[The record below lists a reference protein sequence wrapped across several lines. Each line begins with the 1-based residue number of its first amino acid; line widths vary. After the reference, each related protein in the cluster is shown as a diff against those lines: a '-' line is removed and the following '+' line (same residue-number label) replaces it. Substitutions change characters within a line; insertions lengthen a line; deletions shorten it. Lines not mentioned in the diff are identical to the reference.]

1 MNARGRGF
9 KDKSRGTT
17 YQMGIDPHNEDRFII
32 FSRLPTE
39 IPKEPYYLALNSFTE
54 GWLSGDGVEV
64 IGVAEGYEQYDTYV
78 TLEATWPS
86 SNLDLG
92 PRLLPTLLTD
102 VTNPFKVDLL
112 KLEYL
117 CSGNSGSYNY
127 GALTYKYS
135 YNNDVTIPPTA
146 GTDGVVIKGY
156 IRAQD
161 DGSWVPGG
169 KKYRVFSN
177 LGLKIEKNIGQHVY
191 YGDDNDDPVQ
201 IHLTDNNGNEYYDIS
216 NNNGEVIDPIH
227 YVILPKD
234 GSNYSRFGSHR

>member
-1 MNARGRGF
+1 
-9 KDKSRGTT
+9 
-17 YQMGIDPHNEDRFII
+17 
-32 FSRLPTE
+32 
-39 IPKEPYYLALNSFTE
+39 
-54 GWLSGDGVEV
+54 
-64 IGVAEGYEQYDTYV
+64 
-78 TLEATWPS
+78 
-86 SNLDLG
+86 
-92 PRLLPTLLTD
+92 LTD

-117 CSGNSGSYNY
+117 CTDNSGSYNY

-191 YGDDNDDPVQ
+191 YGDANGNPVQ
-201 IHLTDNNGNEYYDIS
+201 IPLTDNDGNEYYDIS

-234 GSNYSRFGSHR
+234 GTWGIDGIKLKITYTYDYDIDEYSGESFVAHVLSNSYTYIGRVTYDWA